1 MDRLKSNTVEL
12 HAAGG
17 QSAQGARP
25 DQEDEYI
32 IVTPGGS
39 LSEIGDSI
47 ALFAVFDGHGTGIVS
62 NHAKEHIPLLLF
74 ESDEF
79 KNGSYEQA
87 MQAAIDK
94 EDELLLQGFREGQN
108 FFATSGSTASLAL
121 VDMKKGVLVVGNIG
135 DSHILMAE
143 RDPETGQVKSIE
155 RLTTSHKP
163 ESPDEK
169 ARIEKAGGHV
179 HSHHDISRIGSLNMS
194 RALGDLQYKTPLISA
209 AAAPKTE
216 GQKVA
221 TAPEPQDASAQDGA
235 QAGTGR
241 DDFITVEMSFRWIDL
256 HKEKQYLLALT
267 TDGVTN
273 ALDDGKIMNGIA
285 QMFNAGKQA
294 NEVARTVVD
303 QASSTEYADNATCV
317 AVFLNGAEAKL
328 V

>member
-1 MDRLKSNTVEL
+1 MDRLRSNTVEL

-17 QSAQGARP
+17 QSAQGVRP

-32 IVTPGGS
+32 IKTPEDS
-39 LSEIGDSI
+39 ANEVGDST
-47 ALFAVFDGHGTGIVS
+47 AFFAVFDGHGTGIVS
-62 NHAKEHIPLLLF
+62 NHAKEHVPRLLF

-87 MQAAIDK
+87 MQTAIDK
-94 EDELLLQGFREGQN
+94 EDELLLQGFREGQD

-121 VDMKKGVLVVGNIG
+121 VDMKKGVVVVGNIG
-135 DSHILMAE
+135 DSQVLMAE
-143 RDPETGQVKSIE
+143 RDPETGRVKSIE

-163 ESPDEK
+163 ESADEK

-194 RALGDLQYKTPLISA
+194 RALGDLQYKTPLITA

-216 GQKVA
+216 GKKAA
-221 TAPEPQDASAQDGA
+221 TTPKPQDAFAQDGT
-235 QAGTGR
+235 QTGTGR
-241 DDFITVEMSFRWIDL
+241 EDFITVEMSFRRIDL

-273 ALDDGKIMNGIA
+273 ALDDGKIMNGIV
-285 QMFNAGKQA
+285 QMFNAGSQA
-294 NEVARTVVD
+294 DEVARMVVD
-303 QASSTEYADNATCV
+303 QASATEYADNATCV
-317 AVFLNGAEAKL
+317 AVFLNGAEARL
-328 V
+328 I

>member
-1 MDRLKSNTVEL
+1 MDSSNTVEL

-32 IVTPGGS
+32 ILTPGGS
-39 LSEIGDSI
+39 PNEIGDSI
-47 ALFAVFDGHGTGIVS
+47 AFFAVFDGHGTGIVS
-62 NHAKEHIPLLLF
+62 NHAKEHIPLILF

-79 KNGSYEQA
+79 KSGNYQGA

-163 ESPDEK
+163 ESADEK

-179 HSHHDISRIGSLNMS
+179 LSHHDISRIGSLNMS

-209 AAAPKTE
+209 AEVPKTE
-216 GQKVA
+216 GQMFA
-221 TAPEPQDASAQDGA
+221 TAPDPQDMSAQDEV
-235 QAGTGR
+235 QAGTRR
-241 DDFITVEMSFRWIDL
+241 DDFITVEMSFRRIDL

-273 ALDDGKIMNGIA
+273 ALDDGEIMNGIA
-285 QMFNAGKQA
+285 QMFNTGSKAD
-294 NEVARTVVD
+294 EVARKVVD
-303 QASSTEYADNATCV
+303 QAAATEYADNATCV
-317 AVFLNGAEAKL
+317 AVFLNGTEARL
-328 V
+328 T